1 MNIDARKLCN
11 LKLEL
16 AMAKDPAFNP
26 DNYYWVISDDVRKEI
41 TLGHGL
47 SYDPFTGDV
56 PKLKVLFG
64 VKVEAYDH
72 RRLGVAELKK
82 KQPSYYITTASR
94 PDDDLVMK
102 MLKDQLNMQYGTQ
115 PGRGGFVYSNPKIV
129 IDDLVPTDLC
139 PATMSPL
146 NVGNSTFRV
155 LDKLDHEFYHNK
167 NWREALEVFM
177 DKHDRI
183 KKPEIDRVIYNNPA
197 TIVFWKD
204 GTKTVVKAQDEAFD
218 EEKGLA
224 MAIAKKVYGNNG
236 RYFDKLKKHLPKIE
250 KKPVKKP
257 KARKKSN
264 KK

>member
-1 MNIDARKLCN
+1 MNIDAKNLCN

-72 RRLGVAELKK
+72 SHLGVVELKK
-82 KQPSYYITTASR
+82 KLPDYYITTASR
-94 PDDDLVMK
+94 PDDDWVMK
-102 MLKDQLNMQYGTQ
+102 MLKDQLNMQYGAQ
-115 PGRGGFVYSNPKIV
+115 PGRGGFTYFKPRFKLSEPEERINFEFTPS
-129 IDDLVPTDLC
+129 
-139 PATMSPL
+139 PAIMNYIQNDILAIREL
-146 NVGNSTFRV
+146 NERRRKERMV
-155 LDKLDHEFYHNK
+155 
-167 NWREALEVFM
+167 
-177 DKHDRI
+177 
-183 KKPEIDRVIYNNPA
+183 PEIDRVIYNNPA
-197 TIVFWKD
+197 TIVLWKD

-250 KKPVKKP
+250 KKPAKKP
-257 KARKKSN
+257 KTRKKSN

>member
-1 MNIDARKLCN
+1 MNIDVRKLCN

-72 RRLGVAELKK
+72 AHLGVLELRK

-94 PDDDLVMK
+94 PDDDWLTK
-102 MLKDQLNMQYGTQ
+102 ALKDELNMRFGLH
-115 PGRGGFVYSNPKIV
+115 PGRGGFTYFKPKFG
-129 IDDLVPTDLC
+129 IDELVLTDLC
-139 PATMSPL
+139 PATMSPYTSFSVLSKL
-146 NVGNSTFRV
+146 N
-155 LDKLDHEFYHNK
+155 HEFYHNK
-167 NWREALEVFM
+167 NWKEALEVFM

-183 KKPEIDRVIYNNPA
+183 KKPEIDHVIYNNPA

-250 KKPVKKP
+250 KKPAKKP
-257 KARKKSN
+257 KTRKKSN